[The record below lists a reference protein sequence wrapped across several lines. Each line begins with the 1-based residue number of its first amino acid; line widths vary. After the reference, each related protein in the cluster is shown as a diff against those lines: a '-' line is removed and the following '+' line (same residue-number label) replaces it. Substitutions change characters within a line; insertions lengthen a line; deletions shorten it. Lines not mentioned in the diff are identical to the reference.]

1 MDIMNRE
8 AIDDYSDVIIWLITN
23 NKKISEEE
31 TGTIDV
37 SVVKKSYKE
46 LTNLTTCQEL
56 RKHT

>member
-1 MDIMNRE
+1 MNRE